1 MNGKMVYI
9 GDLDRAAVLAALYNA
24 AHPQGLSFF
33 HYDPKPMTVE
43 EAREILNK
51 HARGGELYIDHLYGR
66 VMKVRISEKEDYI
79 DPRLYDR
86 DHGEGAAELVIE
98 SLRKTGD
105 VNNPLIQALHKLG
118 TAVALEIVE
127 HYINNPP
134 ETFVE
139 EKEGMAVIHLGL
151 PPELIEPLKEVIRKI
166 KGGE

>member
-1 MNGKMVYI
+1 MMVNI
-9 GDLDRAAVLAALYNA
+9 EGLDRAAVLAALYNA
-24 AHPQGLSFF
+24 ARPQGLGFL

-51 HARGGELYIDHLYGR
+51 HAREGEIYVDYLYGR
-66 VMKVRISEKEDYI
+66 VMKVRISEKEDCI

-86 DHGEGAAELVIE
+86 DHGKGAAELVIE

-118 TAVALEIVE
+118 TEVALKILE

-134 ETFVE
+134 ETSVE
-139 EKEGMAVIHLGL
+139 EKGGMAVVHLGL
-151 PPELIEPLKEVIRKI
+151 SPELIEHLKKMIRKI